1 MFFEITM
8 IQRLV
13 LFLGYPT
20 YSLTVTLAS
29 ILVFTGI
36 GALASRPL
44 AAWRRSPLPLILGVL
59 ACLTVF
65 YRVGLDPITE
75 SLLSSSL
82 GVRVVVAVLLL
93 APLGLCL
100 GMFMPLGLATV
111 SRLTDH
117 GDAYAAWGW
126 AINGFFSVI
135 GSVLTTIL
143 SMSFGFRA
151 VQLAALA
158 IYAVA
163 VLAFLAL
170 RRSADRA
177 AIPRD
182 DEPSAPAEEPPAA
195 VLTTASV
202 SGSHT

>member
-1 MFFEITM
+1 
-8 IQRLV
+8 
-13 LFLGYPT
+13 
-20 YSLTVTLAS
+20 
-29 ILVFTGI
+29 
-36 GALASRPL
+36 
-44 AAWRRSPLPLILGVL
+44 
-59 ACLTVF
+59 
-65 YRVGLDPITE
+65 
-75 SLLSSSL
+75 
-82 GVRVVVAVLLL
+82 L

-135 GSVLTTIL
+135 GAVLTTIL

-170 RRSADRA
+170 RGAVERA
-177 AIPRD
+177 AIPQEY
-182 DEPSAPAEEPPAA
+182 EPAAPQGDAAAA
-195 VLTTASV
+195 VLTPASV
-202 SGSHT
+202 SRSDT

>member
-1 MFFEITM
+1 M

-36 GALASRPL
+36 GALASRRL
-44 AAWRRSPLPLILGVL
+44 AAWRRSPLPLILAVL
-59 ACLTVF
+59 AGLTVF
-65 YRVGLDPITE
+65 YRFGLDPITE

-82 GVRVVVAVLLL
+82 GVRVLVAVLLL

-163 VLAFLAL
+163 VLAFIAL

-177 AIPRD
+177 APQD
-182 DEPSAPAEEPPAA
+182 AEPVPPADEVPTAVLAPASA
-195 VLTTASV
+195 T
-202 SGSHT
+202 GSRT

>member
-1 MFFEITM
+1 
-8 IQRLV
+8 L
-13 LFLGYPT
+13 
-20 YSLTVTLAS
+20 
-29 ILVFTGI
+29 
-36 GALASRPL
+36 
-44 AAWRRSPLPLILGVL
+44 
-59 ACLTVF
+59 
-65 YRVGLDPITE
+65 
-75 SLLSSSL
+75 
-82 GVRVVVAVLLL
+82 VAVLLL
-93 APLGLCL
+93 APLGVCL

-170 RRSADRA
+170 RRSVDRGA
-177 AIPRD
+177 VRQD
-182 DEPSAPAEEPPAA
+182 DEPAPPADEVPAA
-195 VLTTASV
+195 VLTPASV
-202 SGSHT
+202 SGSDT